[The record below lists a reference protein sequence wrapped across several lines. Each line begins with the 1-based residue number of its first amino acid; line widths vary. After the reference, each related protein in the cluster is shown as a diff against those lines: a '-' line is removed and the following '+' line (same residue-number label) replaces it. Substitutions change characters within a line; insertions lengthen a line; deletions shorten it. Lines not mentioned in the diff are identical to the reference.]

1 MPSTPNGR
9 ILFTNVRVLDGS
21 GDAPFL
27 GEVLVEGNRIRQV
40 GRGLRTT
47 ATSAMGPG
55 QTVIDGRGAT
65 LMPGLCDAHAH
76 FSWND
81 QWDLESIQ
89 RMPHEEHTLH
99 AMDVAKTYIE
109 MGYTMC
115 VGAAAAKP
123 RLDVV
128 IRNAIKSGQI
138 VGPRYLANGQE
149 ITVTGGLGDT
159 TPPHIGHEGLSFGAI
174 ADGPEG
180 LRAKVREF
188 IKYGVDLIKL
198 NMSGEEIAG
207 VPATHTPMTD
217 EEVSAAVTEARR
229 RGIRACSHA
238 RSAESVKMCVRHGIP
253 IVYHASYADEEAL
266 DLLEQNKDK
275 HWVAPGLAWLIKT
288 SQDAGQWGIK
298 PDSWLASQY
307 KHELDVAL
315 TVLQKMHRR
324 GIKILPGGDYGFAW
338 TPQGT
343 NSRDLQYLVELVGMS
358 PMEAIVSATR
368 WGGEIMGMPGE
379 LGMVR
384 SGYLA
389 DMILVDGDPVSNIRV
404 LQDKQRILAVM
415 KDGAF
420 YRAPDL
426 QPHRLRYAS

>member
-1 MPSTPNGR
+1 MANV
-9 ILFTNVRVLDGS
+9 LFTNVRVLDGS
-21 GDAPFL
+21 GEYPFL
-27 GEVLVEGNRIRQV
+27 GEVLIEGNRIRHV
-40 GRGLRTT
+40 GRGLRT
-47 ATSAMGPG
+47 AVAGSGH
-55 QTVIDGRGAT
+55 TVIDGRGAT

-81 QWDLESIQ
+81 QWSLEAIQ
-89 RMPHEEHTLH
+89 RMPPEEHTLH

-109 MGYTMC
+109 MGYTMA

-128 IRNAIKSGQI
+128 IRNAIESGQI
-138 VGPRYLANGQE
+138 SGPRYLANGQE
-149 ITVTGGLGDT
+149 IATLGGLGDT
-159 TPPHIGHEGLSFGAI
+159 MPPHIEHEGLAFGAVVS
-174 ADGPEG
+174 GPEEM
-180 LRAKVREF
+180 RAQVRKF

-207 VPATHTPMTD
+207 VPATETPMTD
-217 EEVSAAVTEARR
+217 EEVAAAMDEARR
-229 RGIRACSHA
+229 RNIRACSHA

-288 SQDAGQWGIK
+288 SQDAGEWGIK
-298 PDSWLASQY
+298 PGGKLASAY
-307 KHELDVAL
+307 KYELDVAL
-315 TVLQKMHRR
+315 AALQKMRKR

-343 NSRDLQYLVELVGMS
+343 NSRDLQYLVDLVGMT
-358 PMEAIVSATR
+358 PMEALVSATR
-368 WGGEIMGMPGE
+368 YGGEIMGKPNE
-379 LGMVR
+379 LGQVKP
-384 SGYLA
+384 GYLA
-389 DMILVDGDPVSNIRV
+389 DLILVDGDPVANIRV
-404 LQDKQRILAVM
+404 LQDKARILAVM

-420 YRAPDL
+420 YREPDL
-426 QPHRLRYAS
+426 QPHRLRFAG

>member
-1 MPSTPNGR
+1 MPGT
-9 ILFTNVRVLDGS
+9 LFTNVRIFDGS
-21 GDAPFL
+21 GAPPFL
-27 GEVLVEGNRIRQV
+27 GEAMVEGNRIRHV
-40 GRGLRTT
+40 GRGART
-47 ATSAMGPG
+47 AVPGPG
-55 QTVIDGRGAT
+55 VTVIDGRGAT

-89 RMPHEEHTLH
+89 RMPPEEHTLH

-109 MGYTMC
+109 NGYTMC

-128 IRNAIKSGQI
+128 IRNAINAGRI
-138 VGPRYLANGQE
+138 PGPRYLANGQE
-149 ITVTGGLGDT
+149 ITVPGGLGDT

-174 ADGPEG
+174 ANGPDGMRG
-180 LRAKVREF
+180 KVREF

-229 RGIRACSHA
+229 RGVRACSHA

-253 IVYHASYADEEAL
+253 IIYHASYADEEAL
-266 DLLEQNKDK
+266 DLLEQNRDRL
-275 HWVAPGLAWLIKT
+275 WVAPGLAWLIKT
-288 SQDAGQWGIK
+288 SSDAGEWGIK
-298 PDSWLASQY
+298 PDGWLAGAY
-307 KHELDVAL
+307 RRELDVAL
-315 TVLQKMHRR
+315 SALQKMQRR

-343 NSRDLQYLVELVGMS
+343 NSKDLQYLVDMVGMS
-358 PMEAIVSATR
+358 PTEALVSATK
-368 WGGEIMGMPGE
+368 WGGEVMAMADE
-379 LGMVR
+379 LGQIR
-384 SGYLA
+384 PGYLA
-389 DMILVDGDPVSNIRV
+389 DLILVDGDPVSNIRV
-404 LQDKQRILAVM
+404 LQDRDRILAVM
-415 KDGAF
+415 KDGKF
-420 YRAPDL
+420 FKTPDL
-426 QPHRLRYAS
+426 QPHRLRWAG